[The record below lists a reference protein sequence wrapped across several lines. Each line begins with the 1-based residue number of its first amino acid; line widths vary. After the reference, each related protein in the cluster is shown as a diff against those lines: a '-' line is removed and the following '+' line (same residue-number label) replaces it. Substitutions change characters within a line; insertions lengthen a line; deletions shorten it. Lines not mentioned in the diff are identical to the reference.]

1 MILSEISFKVNV
13 VLFDFG
19 WESFVV
25 CKRRLLAVF
34 LLLTGVVL
42 NNAIKL
48 RLEHVNGFD
57 WVLSDIS
64 GEVGAELSQVVEV
77 YVEAGVLLDEQ
88 ALD

>member
-13 VLFDFG
+13 VLLDFC
-19 WESFVV
+19 WEGFVV
-25 CKRRLLAVF
+25 SKCCLLAVF

-48 RLEHVNGFD
+48 RLEHVNGFN
-57 WVLSDIS
+57 WVLCDIS
-64 GEVGAELSQVVEV
+64 GEVGAELSQVVKV
-77 YVEAGVLLDEQ
+77 DVEAGVLFDKQ

>member
-1 MILSEISFKVNV
+1 MSEISFKVNV
-13 VLFDFG
+13 VLLDFC
-19 WESFVV
+19 WEGFVV
-25 CKRRLLAVF
+25 CKCCLLAVF

-48 RLEHVNGFD
+48 RLEHVDGFN

-77 YVEAGVLLDEQ
+77 DVEAGVLFDKQ